1 MRPKRTESKTDL
13 FRSHLDQIINLNH
26 PLIRL
31 SRQIDWKAF
40 EEKFGTFY
48 HPHQGRPG
56 LPVRLLAG
64 LTYLSRTFNLSDE
77 SVVEGFVENP
87 YWQYF
92 CGYEYFQHRFPLD
105 ASSLVRWR
113 KRIGEDGIEFL
124 LAMTIVTAKRSKV
137 LTKRHLEKVNVD
149 TTVQEKN
156 ITFPTDAKLYYRMC
170 QRLVTEAKKMDVS
183 LRQSYVRLGKKA
195 LLIQSRYAHARQWKR
210 SRREVKRLK
219 TFLGRVVRDIQRKL
233 PIPEGTLAV
242 LLPRA
247 EKLLVEKRNS
257 KNKLYSIHAPE
268 VECIAKGK
276 AHKRYEF
283 GCKVSVATTS
293 RDNWVIGSQA
303 HHGNPYDGHTL
314 SSVLEQVKRITGW
327 NARDVYCDRGYRGH
341 GYTGASMIHIVNNRR
356 KNLSRSERYWRGRRA
371 AIEPVIGHLKSDN
384 RLSRNYLKG
393 ETGDRFNA
401 LLAGCGWNLRKLLQ
415 ILFCL
420 IFGQQDY
427 PKFKQIYPQNMILA
441 G

>member
-105 ASSLVRWR
+105 A
-113 KRIGEDGIEFL
+113 
-124 LAMTIVTAKRSKV
+124 
-137 LTKRHLEKVNVD
+137 
-149 TTVQEKN
+149 
-156 ITFPTDAKLYYRMC
+156 KLYYRMC

-195 LLIQSRYAHARQWKR
+195 LLMQSRYAHARQWKR

-327 NARDVYCDRGYRGH
+327 DARDVYCDRGYRGH

-371 AIEPVIGHLKSDN
+371 AIELVIGHLKSDN

-427 PKFKQIYPQNMILA
+427 PKCKQIYPQNMILA